1 MYQFKSILKISL
13 NVIVYL
19 FFFIFATDTK
29 SVKETKNIATYDYAL
44 KYIMKAYIIIFV
56 TIVTIIMNSMIS

>member
-1 MYQFKSILKISL
+1 MYQYKSILKICL

-19 FFFIFATDTK
+19 FFFIFAIDTK
-29 SVKETKNIATYDYAL
+29 SVKETQNIATYDYAL

>member
-1 MYQFKSILKISL
+1 MYQFKSILKICL

-29 SVKETKNIATYDYAL
+29 SVKETQNIATYDYAL

>member
-1 MYQFKSILKISL
+1 MYQFKSILKICL

-19 FFFIFATDTK
+19 FFFIFATDTEN
-29 SVKETKNIATYDYAL
+29 VKETQGVATYDYAL

-56 TIVTIIMNSMIS
+56 TIVTIIMNNMIS